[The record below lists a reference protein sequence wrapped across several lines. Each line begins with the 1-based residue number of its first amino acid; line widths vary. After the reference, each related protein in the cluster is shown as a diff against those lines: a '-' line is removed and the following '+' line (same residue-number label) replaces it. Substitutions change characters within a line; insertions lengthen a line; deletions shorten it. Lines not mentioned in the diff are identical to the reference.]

1 MKKLLVWLK
10 VQPPYILENCNRCSL
25 CEVALI
31 GCCHV
36 ALCWL
41 VETITL
47 SVLTG
52 SGVTQKF
59 CCWAWKVFIWCYQ
72 DSDMHLSS
80 RLTPVMI
87 RYALVAD
94 EFIKHT
100 QLTSLQ
106 QSSSQTYS
114 IWTMALVLWKFMLR
128 PTVVPFSQRTGDMFY
143 SRSYVR
149 IK

>member
-1 MKKLLVWLK
+1 M
-10 VQPPYILENCNRCSL
+10 
-25 CEVALI
+25 
-31 GCCHV
+31 
-36 ALCWL
+36 
-41 VETITL
+41 
-47 SVLTG
+47 
-52 SGVTQKF
+52 
-59 CCWAWKVFIWCYQ
+59 FIWCYQ

-114 IWTMALVLWKFMLR
+114 I
-128 PTVVPFSQRTGDMFY
+128 
-143 SRSYVR
+143 
-149 IK
+149 